1 MEYADGVVA
10 ASPDVDPKVLD
21 MARASG
27 KPMLEYHRRR
37 QRTFSII
44 TTDSMKRF
52 NNFRRMLLP
61 VAALAAAIGLT
72 LGGCTKVDDTLG
84 GNLIPDNQQM
94 RAGYVQLPRADEL
107 NPKKYVE
114 TRLFQTDSIV
124 SSNITYGYMG
134 SMLNDTLGH
143 RSAGFL
149 SQMVNYYKVVQDTSA
164 TCRSSTRRRSCFK
177 VTSFGRDSVT
187 EQSFAV
193 YEVVSNKYLT
203 EKPIAPNKS
212 QRDSTFYLNFDP
224 VAEGVYNPDEPLFTF
239 TLGGEGKYPSTTSA
253 VTLEPTE
260 AGKKYIRRLMLQ
272 EGEYAGDYSIYSADS
287 LKYWVEAFKGLYI
300 APNPEKPLTEYGK
313 GTIFATELTYSG
325 LSVYGRNRVKDDPSL
340 IKDTIGMVYYFYEDG
355 AEFGNVSV
363 NNVKHGYEEATIA
376 RRINIEEAR
385 ETAENRPE
393 NPLVYVE
400 GMGGVVTEMTF
411 SPEFFAELEAEIAKG
426 NADGKNFKTLAFSQV
441 RMSIYFNDSDY
452 EWEKI
457 ADGTA
462 GDILRM
468 TDQMNAYPARLGM
481 YTNYKTLTPISDY
494 AYIYEQNYGSSVTL
508 AYNGKINRS
517 RGCYVMDI
525 TGYMQQLWNS
535 YMEAKADAGGEVAN
549 IDWDKV
555 KNRSV
560 YIGPEAYGLYTTS
573 FGVLQGMPTQ
583 AGTAEPNN
591 APIRFSMAYNLIK

>member
-1 MEYADGVVA
+1 
-10 ASPDVDPKVLD
+10 
-21 MARASG
+21 
-27 KPMLEYHRRR
+27 
-37 QRTFSII
+37 
-44 TTDSMKRF
+44 MKRF

-61 VAALAAAIGLT
+61 VAALAATIGLT

-149 SQMVNYYKVVQDTSA
+149 SQMVNYYKYKVDSGYFGYMPIFDSA
-164 TCRSSTRRRSCFK
+164 QILLK